1 MTTAA
6 ELEDFIYK
14 LERHDWRY
22 EYSDDGRVCHAG
34 GQAHA
39 WRAADRRALE
49 AIAKT
54 DSVLAQAMLAVQ
66 VKYCGQGNYAD
77 RVLRCADQLNTIRDS
92 LKEPT

>member
-14 LERHDWRY
+14 LERHDWHY
-22 EYSDDGRVCHAG
+22 EYSDDGRV
-34 GQAHA
+34 
-39 WRAADRRALE
+39 WRAGVNAQRELE

-54 DSVLAQAMLAVQ
+54 DSILAQAMLAIQ

>member
-22 EYSDDGRVCHAG
+22 EYSDDGRV
-34 GQAHA
+34 
-39 WRAADRRALE
+39 WRAGVNAQRELE

-54 DSVLAQAMLAVQ
+54 DSMLAQAMLAVQ

-77 RVLRCADQLNTIRDS
+77 RVLRCAEQLNAIRDS

>member
-6 ELEDFIYK
+6 ELEDFIWK

-22 EYSDDGRVCHAG
+22 EYSDDGRV
-34 GQAHA
+34 
-39 WRAADRRALE
+39 WRAGVNAQRELE

-54 DSVLAQAMLAVQ
+54 DSILAQAMLAIQ

>member
-14 LERHDWRY
+14 LERHDWHY
-22 EYSDDGRVCHAG
+22 EYSNDER
-34 GQAHA
+34 A
-39 WRAADRRALE
+39 WRAEVNAQRELE

-66 VKYCGQGNYAD
+66 IKYCGQGNYAD
-77 RVLRCADQLNTIRDS
+77 RVLRCAEQLNAIRDS

>member
-14 LERHDWRY
+14 LEHHDWRY
-22 EYSDDGRVCHAG
+22 EYSDDGRV
-34 GQAHA
+34 
-39 WRAADRRALE
+39 WRAGVNAQRELE

-54 DSVLAQAMLAVQ
+54 DSMLAQAMLAVQ

>member
-6 ELEDFIYK
+6 ELEDFIWK

-22 EYSDDGRVCHAG
+22 EYSDDGRV
-34 GQAHA
+34 
-39 WRAADRRALE
+39 WRAGVNAQRELE

-54 DSVLAQAMLAVQ
+54 DSMLAQAMLAVQ

-77 RVLRCADQLNTIRDS
+77 RVLRCADQLNAIRDS

>member
-22 EYSDDGRVCHAG
+22 EYSDDGRV
-34 GQAHA
+34 
-39 WRAADRRALE
+39 WRAGVNAQRELE

>member
-6 ELEDFIYK
+6 ELEDFIWK

-22 EYSDDGRVCHAG
+22 EYSDDGRV
-34 GQAHA
+34 
-39 WRAADRRALE
+39 WRAGVNAQRELE

-54 DSVLAQAMLAVQ
+54 DSMLAQAMLAVQ

-77 RVLRCADQLNTIRDS
+77 RVLRCAEQLNAIRDS

>member
-22 EYSDDGRVCHAG
+22 EYSDDGRV
-34 GQAHA
+34 
-39 WRAADRRALE
+39 WRAGVNAQRELE

-54 DSVLAQAMLAVQ
+54 DSMLAQAMLAVQ